1 MHYLVWNQ
9 EQFEVNQQE
18 PVLDLSE
25 EIGEHLFPW
34 VRHSPG
40 RVDYRS
46 WKNFLDEQP
55 QEAPL
60 DPLLLESWR
69 RCARMGVDPSP
80 RKCWEFLA
88 PGLLSESAA
97 RLKELTGDLEPQLY
111 KLVRDMGLIV
121 NIINPDSFIVQTYGH
136 PRTLLNSSHLN
147 FGPGANWSESSVG
160 TNAIGTSLATGRAV
174 QIFDQEHFCQSHHS
188 WRCTAAPFYDPHG
201 EAVGC
206 FDISGPSEGDHSKAL
221 NLVLWAARTIEH
233 RLLRE
238 HAQDLSTWPLTLLR
252 ALPPGL
258 TVGLVVL
265 DRWGQVVGASEAAA
279 VMLGRR
285 PGNLMGRPGEELFD
299 LGPYFRKLRS
309 GQGAEQTPVRCR
321 GQAELAATAQ
331 GLKSVS
337 GCGLGTLITLVEPA
351 GWRRPGAGP
360 ALPESAGTGRRDREF
375 ICRSDKGEEVLA
387 LVRGFARTN
396 STVLIEGETGTGKEL
411 VARMIHSQGPRRG
424 GPFVAVNCGALS
436 RELIQ
441 SELFG
446 YVGGAFT
453 GAERAG
459 RAGFFEE
466 ARGGIIF
473 LDEISEMPLELQPN
487 LLRVLEEKTV
497 TRVGGGRPVPVDV
510 KVVAATNRR
519 LAGEAAAGR
528 FRADLFYR
536 LNVAVIRLPTL
547 RERPEDIEP
556 LVDYH
561 LARLAGEMGLPV
573 PDLEPSVRALFRAH
587 PWPGNVRALVGAVE
601 YALNRFCVLDAGR
614 LGPEHLPPEFTGA
627 AAGPEFFSPPEEP
640 PVEGVLKEAELR
652 TIESVVAECRG
663 NLSQAARVLGI
674 SRTTLYAKLGRKPPP
689 RTEG

>member
-9 EQFEVNQQE
+9 EQFEISQKE
-18 PVLDLSE
+18 STPDLNE

-46 WKNFLDEQP
+46 WKNFLEERP
-55 QEAPL
+55 QDAPL

-69 RCARMGVDPSP
+69 RCAQMGVDPSP
-80 RKCWEFLA
+80 RKCWEFLDQ
-88 PGLLSESAA
+88 GLLAESAA
-97 RLKELTGDLEPQLY
+97 RLKELTGDLEPRLD

-121 NIINPDSFIVQTYGH
+121 NIINPGSYIVQTYGH
-136 PRTLLNSSHLN
+136 PRTLLNSNHLN

-174 QIFDQEHFCQSHHS
+174 QIFDQEHFCQSHHN

-221 NLVLWAARTIEH
+221 NLVLWATRTIEH

-258 TVGLVVL
+258 AVGFVVL

-279 VMLGRR
+279 IMLGRR

-299 LGPYFRKLRS
+299 LGPYLQRVRS
-309 GQGAEQTPVRCR
+309 GLGADQTPVRCR

-331 GLKSVS
+331 GLQSVS
-337 GCGLGTLITLVEPA
+337 GYGLGTLVSLVEPA
-351 GWRRPGAGP
+351 GRRWPGPGQAEAVGP
-360 ALPESAGTGRRDREF
+360 ARRDREF
-375 ICRSDKGEEVLA
+375 IGRSAKSAEVLA
-387 LVRGFARTN
+387 LARGLARTN

-411 VARMIHSQGPRRG
+411 VARLIHSQGPRRN

-466 ARGGIIF
+466 ARGGVIF

-487 LLRVLEEKTV
+487 LLRVLEEKAV
-497 TRVGGGRPVPVDV
+497 TRVGGGRPIPVDV
-510 KVVAATNRR
+510 KVVAATNRG
-519 LAGEAAAGR
+519 LADEAAAGR

-536 LNVAVIRLPTL
+536 LNVAVIRLPAL

-556 LVDYH
+556 LLEHH

-573 PDLEPSVRALFRAH
+573 PELDPSIRALFRAQT
-587 PWPGNVRALVGAVE
+587 WPGNVRALVGAVE
-601 YALNRFCVLDAGR
+601 YALNRLCALDGDR
-614 LGPEHLPPEFTGA
+614 LGPEHLPPEFTGNVP
-627 AAGPEFFSPPEEP
+627 AGLESSRPPESASA
-640 PVEGVLKEAELR
+640 EGVLKEAELR

-663 NLSQAARVLGI
+663 NLSRAARMLGI
-674 SRTTLYAKLGRKPPP
+674 SRTTLYAKLGRTPGS
-689 RTEG
+689 RTKG